1 MDKDSHLLFEMYGK
15 AQCIGRARSKAED
28 AEGTNFVTFI
38 KGMPTKDL
46 LELYKEDLHVYH
58 SGNHGDYSHSV
69 ADSNLMFMHNEL
81 LERGISKDELR
92 ALNNEINSKAG
103 DSENAEE
110 STTLLSQLEEKGESF
125 TANET
130 QQMINNIAQKCHTL
144 LTGGGAGEYSGIK
157 LNNKQRQVLEQI
169 GKLVVTI

>member
-1 MDKDSHLLFEMYGK
+1 MYGK

-69 ADSNLMFMHNEL
+69 ADSNLMFMHKEL

-92 ALNNEINSKAG
+92 ALNDE
-103 DSENAEE
+103 
-110 STTLLSQLEEKGESF
+110 
-125 TANET
+125 
-130 QQMINNIAQKCHTL
+130 AQ
-144 LTGGGAGEYSGIK
+144 
-157 LNNKQRQVLEQI
+157 NKI
-169 GKLVVTI
+169 GS